1 MYEDFDNDDF
11 ENEFSEEF
19 IARFRETLYEEIL
32 KKAKAAADEL
42 ETDGDFFVRED
53 RSIETEVKI
62 QFLEN
67 ALKLLEEVEEF
78 ERCSIVLKYKKILEE
93 SISK

>member
-1 MYEDFDNDDF
+1 MYDDFNNDDL

-19 IARFRETLYEEIL
+19 ITRFKETLYEEIL

-42 ETDGDFFVRED
+42 KTEGDFFVRED
-53 RSIETEVKI
+53 RSIETEIKI

-67 ALKLLEEVEEF
+67 ALKLLEDVEEF

-93 SISK
+93 SVSK